1 MRGEVVQ
8 VDIKKRL
15 VRIRMEDAAHVVALA
30 RHFGEAVDI
39 QVKPIPEEKQQSM
52 FGGTAS

>member
-1 MRGEVVQ
+1 MRGEVIQ

-15 VRIRMEDAAHVVALA
+15 VRIRMEDAAHVIALA
-30 RHFGEAVDI
+30 RHFGEPMDFQA
-39 QVKPIPEEKQQSM
+39 KPIPEEKQQSM